1 LTFSKIKFNEEKKQ
15 TCIAVP
21 KNSPVLLD
29 KLNQTIDN
37 VKEKN
42 LIDQYMTKA
51 AEDMQDDG
59 NFISK
64 YGSFFIK
71 GIKNT
76 ILISLVGVVLGSILG
91 SFI

>member
-1 LTFSKIKFNEEKKQ
+1 MYS
-15 TCIAVP
+15 CS

-64 YGSFFIK
+64 YGSFY
-71 GIKNT
+71 
-76 ILISLVGVVLGSILG
+76 
-91 SFI
+91 